1 MEPSKIVMRF
11 ADGRVIKGYTED
23 FIPDSPTFHFYM
35 KDPKFSSDPQ
45 EVLVEELKGIFFVR
59 DFQGNPKSRE
69 PKKIP
74 EGMKLIGRKVEVT
87 FKDKEVMVG
96 STLDYNPQRNGFF
109 LFPTNRHSNNIMI
122 FIVSQAV
129 HNVRFF

>member
-1 MEPSKIVMRF
+1 MERSKIVMRF
-11 ADGRVIKGYTED
+11 ADGRVLKGYTED
-23 FIPDSPTFHFYM
+23 FIPDSPTFHFYK
-35 KDPKFSSDPQ
+35 KDPKFSSDPL
-45 EVLVEELKGIFFVR
+45 EVLVDDLKGIFFVR

-74 EGMKLIGRKVEVT
+74 EGMKLIGRKIEVT

-109 LFPTNRHSNNIMI
+109 LFPINRHSNNIMI
-122 FIVSQAV
+122 FVVSQAV
-129 HNVRFF
+129 LSVRFF

>member
-1 MEPSKIVMRF
+1 MELSKIVMRF
-11 ADGRVIKGYTED
+11 ADGRVLKGYTED
-23 FIPDSPTFHFYM
+23 FIPDSPTFHFY
-35 KDPKFSSDPQ
+35 KKNPKLSSDPQ
-45 EVLVEELKGIFFVR
+45 EVLVEDLKGIFFVR

-96 STLDYNPQRNGFF
+96 STLDYNPQRRGFF
-109 LFPTNRHSNNIMI
+109 LFPTNRLSNNIMI
-122 FIVSQAV
+122 FVVSQAV
-129 HNVRFF
+129 HNVRFL

>member
-11 ADGRVIKGYTED
+11 ADGRVLKGYTED
-23 FIPDSPTFHFYM
+23 FFADSPTFHFYE
-35 KDPKFSSDPQ
+35 KHPKFSSDPT
-45 EVLVEELKGIFFVR
+45 EVLMEGLKGIFFVR

-74 EGMKLIGRKVEVT
+74 EGMKLIGRKIEVT

-109 LFPTNRHSNNIMI
+109 LFPINRHSNNIMI
-122 FIVSQAV
+122 FVVSQAV
-129 HNVRFF
+129 LNVRFF

>member
-1 MEPSKIVMRF
+1 MELSKIVMRF
-11 ADGRVIKGYTED
+11 ADGRVLKGYTED
-23 FIPDSPTFHFYM
+23 FIPDSPTFHFYK
-35 KDPKFSSDPQ
+35 KDPKISSDPL
-45 EVLVEELKGIFFVR
+45 EVLVEDLKGIFFVR

-74 EGMKLIGRKVEVT
+74 EGMKLIGRKIEVT

-109 LFPTNRHSNNIMI
+109 LFPMNRHSNNIMI
-122 FIVSQAV
+122 FVVSQAV
-129 HNVRFF
+129 LNVRFL